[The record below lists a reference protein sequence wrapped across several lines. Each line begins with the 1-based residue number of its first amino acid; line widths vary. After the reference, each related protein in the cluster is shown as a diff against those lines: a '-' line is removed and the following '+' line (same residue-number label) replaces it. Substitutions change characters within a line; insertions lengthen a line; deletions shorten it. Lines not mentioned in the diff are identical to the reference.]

1 MLKKNAPAWMSN
13 SDLEAQRYNVAIPED
28 WFIDGLVDQK
38 LVEKTER
45 HVVR

>member
-1 MLKKNAPAWMSN
+1 MSN

-38 LVEKTER
+38 FKKTER
-45 HVVR
+45 HIVR